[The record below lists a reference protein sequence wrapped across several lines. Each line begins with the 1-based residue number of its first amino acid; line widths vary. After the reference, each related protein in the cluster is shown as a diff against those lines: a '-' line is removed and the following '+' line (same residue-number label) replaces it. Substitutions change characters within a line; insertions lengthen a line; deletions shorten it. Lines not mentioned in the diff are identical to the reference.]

1 MDDSVTKFKQKYFVK
16 RIEFIH
22 IYRLDWTFFL
32 EMSYPVGGFQHPYQK
47 MMEDISKIQTDF
59 YSSHRKNIFMKTSQ
73 KSECAET
80 ISRQIPLEELIRNTI
95 YIIPNSCS
103 VYMDYPLF
111 KTYVS
116 PINYQI
122 VVNHIFETINEVI
135 RRCSTFEMHIN
146 LSTFTISAAERYSQ
160 IIQSF
165 CNECCKNNT
174 QYSEL
179 MNRMYIY
186 NTPSMIQTIST
197 IMVKYTADSIKLK
210 TSFYTKEESQMKL
223 NELFAV

>member
-1 MDDSVTKFKQKYFVK
+1 
-16 RIEFIH
+16 
-22 IYRLDWTFFL
+22 
-32 EMSYPVGGFQHPYQK
+32 
-47 MMEDISKIQTDF
+47 
-59 YSSHRKNIFMKTSQ
+59 MKTSQ

-80 ISRQIPLEELIRNTI
+80 ISRQIPLEELMCNTI

-103 VYMDYPLF
+103 IYMDYPLF

-116 PINYQI
+116 SINYQFM
-122 VVNHIFETINEVI
+122 VNHIFETINEVI
-135 RRCSTFEMHIN
+135 RRCGTFEMHIN
-146 LSTFTISAAERYSQ
+146 LNTFTISAAERYNQ

-179 MNRMYIY
+179 LNRMYIY

-197 IMVKYTADSIKLK
+197 FMVKYTADSIKSK
-210 TSFYTKEESQMKL
+210 TSFYTKDESQVKL
-223 NELFAV
+223 NELFAKSKN

>member
-1 MDDSVTKFKQKYFVK
+1 
-16 RIEFIH
+16 
-22 IYRLDWTFFL
+22 
-32 EMSYPVGGFQHPYQK
+32 MSYPVGGFQHPYQK

-146 LSTFTISAAERYSQ
+146 LSTFTISAAERYSH
-160 IIQSF
+160 I
-165 CNECCKNNT
+165 T

>member
-1 MDDSVTKFKQKYFVK
+1 
-16 RIEFIH
+16 
-22 IYRLDWTFFL
+22 
-32 EMSYPVGGFQHPYQK
+32 MSYQK

-80 ISRQIPLEELIRNTI
+80 ISRQIPLEELMCNTI

-103 VYMDYPLF
+103 IYMDYPLF

-122 VVNHIFETINEVI
+122 VVKHIFETINEVI
-135 RRCSTFEMHIN
+135 RKCGTFEMHIN
-146 LSTFTISAAERYSQ
+146 LNTFTISAAERYNQ

-179 MNRMYIY
+179 LNRMYIY

-197 IMVKYTADSIKLK
+197 FMVKYTADSIKSK
-210 TSFYTKEESQMKL
+210 TSFYTKDESQVKL
-223 NELFAV
+223 NELFAKSKN